1 MNTLKNLKPWHIG
14 RQQYRL
20 NVKPYNMY
28 NMVYPL
34 VDKPYQFDAVLEDAL
49 VNFNKIAMEQT
60 YCFYQPKML
69 YTKVGTFT
77 IREKYK
83 YKSIKDR
90 IMSKFKFLKNFK
102 FDWRLFRNYNF
113 ISNSEARMNIIRD
126 KIPLKTEER
135 FLAYMDSMFEELK
148 SFETYNQKYVL
159 IPLDYVKIPMMKGKY
174 TQFLYKDR
182 NTSNAALL
190 LCYLKL
196 YPDKFIESMKSSKVN
211 LIFYTKQGIF
221 RMSTLD
227 VEETVIVGY
236 AEGFKIEER
245 EKGKLYGECQ
255 NPLVSDIFNT
265 LYSEAYTVKE
275 DKLIDATLVALRKLR
290 GEGFLAEDMLE
301 DDERNYDDNMQDLH
315 GLDRNEDLG
324 IKEKKSLRDED
335 LANAIGDAIKD
346 DEVDQA
352 ETEQILRIISP
363 SFNTKKDKVVVGKT
377 EDGQLDNIRVREVK
391 TTKQEAQN
399 IQDKVASK
407 MVTKLTDEK
416 STDEEVE
423 LAESIGRSIVGSKVN
438 AEDIVNHVKRMKDI
452 RLAKTKVY
460 NAKEKKYLQK
470 IKESETVEDELES
483 VEGLKLDETSYNE
496 VEALDDIGTN
506 SFMNFNK
513 TYENKVRNKDIKSVA
528 NHFSKVNEFP
538 MYSQGIKEED
548 ASNKFNARTLVRMP
562 FKDPEGKQHNISLHL
577 PKIVNGNKMLING
590 TWVELQSQRIVK
602 PIVKFG
608 DSVMMSF
615 NYNKAF
621 MELSGK
627 YITRYESLFGRWYAK
642 LEKEDLTS
650 KVKYTKFG
658 RIEEKIDIQK
668 TIEFDRI
675 SKIITKIYKDDKN
688 FIYFDSNDMK
698 AEFGDTYD
706 SKDAL
711 FIGKLDGEPIILQKA
726 LDTIKSPKEDIIA
739 TSIVGEFI
747 RNFLDYIKEEQL
759 DILNGINKDS
769 TVAYSI
775 MKIMSRKIPTILIL
789 CYTNGLDEVLERTGV
804 DHEIIFDKK
813 PRIDV
818 LHEDLIEFKD
828 CWVKYSTNNIEHMTL
843 LSGLNGFDLSPYKFA
858 DFCDPQKG
866 ITAELIASIGNG
878 NLPLYVT
885 SFEMLF
891 VDPINIDVLKHYNL
905 PTTFIDVLLYA
916 NMLLATDI
924 KQRDSDMRLYRIR
937 SEEII
942 PAVMYKVLA
951 DAYADYHIA
960 KKRGSTVAR
969 FEVPKDAVMK
979 AIFEQANVQTYS
991 VVNPMVSAD
1000 SQTKVTT
1007 KGLSGLNLDR
1017 GYTLKKR
1024 IIDPSSAG
1032 TRAMPSVY
1040 SGGIGIVQRTPI
1052 DPNIISPRGY
1062 LVAPESDEDVEKL
1075 SAKQMLSPTELMTP
1089 GTTNKDDAQRVY
1101 MNMQQKGH
1109 MQGILHPSINNVSNG
1124 YDEMIGHAA
1133 PEFCHYMEKDGVVTD
1148 VNEDFV
1154 FVKYNDGTDDAFR
1167 LTNTERHS
1175 AKAKYIAN
1183 DMTLMK
1189 NIKKGVKLKA
1199 QDPIAYN
1206 SFMFKEFDG
1215 KPICCT
1221 GAHMNVVFMAMP
1233 EDYEDATVL
1242 SESATEKLASYV
1254 SKSKTIV
1261 LDKGTIVKKAET
1273 NLRGEVAA
1281 NDILFSYVMTS
1292 GDEALNELLGNNA
1305 DAIDKSLLKEKKAG
1319 VSGTIQEINVYYA
1332 CDKSTMSKSL
1342 RKFVD
1347 TIEEIYKARGEA
1359 KLVELNMDN
1368 FKKQLLNREPT
1379 KTEDGVKV
1387 ANRKINRDDVVIEYI
1402 IRSYSKVSHSDKVT
1416 YFNAL
1421 KGETSKILPD
1431 DLMPVG
1437 IETGVRA
1444 EACMSPT
1451 SIIKRKVSSVIEDGA
1466 LERLIYETLEECK
1479 KDLGIK

>member
-1 MNTLKNLKPWHIG
+1 
-14 RQQYRL
+14 
-20 NVKPYNMY
+20 
-28 NMVYPL
+28 
-34 VDKPYQFDAVLEDAL
+34 
-49 VNFNKIAMEQT
+49 
-60 YCFYQPKML
+60 
-69 YTKVGTFT
+69 
-77 IREKYK
+77 
-83 YKSIKDR
+83 
-90 IMSKFKFLKNFK
+90 
-102 FDWRLFRNYNF
+102 
-113 ISNSEARMNIIRD
+113 
-126 KIPLKTEER
+126 
-135 FLAYMDSMFEELK
+135 
-148 SFETYNQKYVL
+148 
-159 IPLDYVKIPMMKGKY
+159 
-174 TQFLYKDR
+174 
-182 NTSNAALL
+182 
-190 LCYLKL
+190 
-196 YPDKFIESMKSSKVN
+196 
-211 LIFYTKQGIF
+211 
-221 RMSTLD
+221 
-227 VEETVIVGY
+227 
-236 AEGFKIEER
+236 
-245 EKGKLYGECQ
+245 
-255 NPLVSDIFNT
+255 
-265 LYSEAYTVKE
+265 
-275 DKLIDATLVALRKLR
+275 
-290 GEGFLAEDMLE
+290 
-301 DDERNYDDNMQDLH
+301 
-315 GLDRNEDLG
+315 
-324 IKEKKSLRDED
+324 
-335 LANAIGDAIKD
+335 
-346 DEVDQA
+346 
-352 ETEQILRIISP
+352 
-363 SFNTKKDKVVVGKT
+363 
-377 EDGQLDNIRVREVK
+377 
-391 TTKQEAQN
+391 
-399 IQDKVASK
+399 
-407 MVTKLTDEK
+407 
-416 STDEEVE
+416 
-423 LAESIGRSIVGSKVN
+423 
-438 AEDIVNHVKRMKDI
+438 
-452 RLAKTKVY
+452 
-460 NAKEKKYLQK
+460 
-470 IKESETVEDELES
+470 
-483 VEGLKLDETSYNE
+483 
-496 VEALDDIGTN
+496 
-506 SFMNFNK
+506 
-513 TYENKVRNKDIKSVA
+513 
-528 NHFSKVNEFP
+528 
-538 MYSQGIKEED
+538 
-548 ASNKFNARTLVRMP
+548 
-562 FKDPEGKQHNISLHL
+562 
-577 PKIVNGNKMLING
+577 
-590 TWVELQSQRIVK
+590 
-602 PIVKFG
+602 
-608 DSVMMSF
+608 MMSF

-627 YITRYESLFGRWYAK
+627 YITRYESLFGRWYSK

-658 RIEEKIDIQK
+658 RIEEKTDIQK

-675 SKIITKIYKDDKN
+675 SKIITKVYKDDKN

-698 AEFGDTYD
+698 AEFGDTFD

-843 LSGLNGFDLSPYKFA
+843 LSGLNSFDLSPYKFS

-891 VDPINIDVLKHYNL
+891 VDPINTDVLKHYNL

-969 FEVPKDAVMK
+969 FEVQRDAVMK

-1017 GYTLKKR
+1017 GYTLEKR

-1062 LVAPESDEDVEKL
+1062 LVAPESDEDVDKL

-1109 MQGILHPSINNVSNG
+1109 MQGILHPTINNVSNG

-1154 FVKYNDGTDDAFR
+1154 FVKYDDGTDDAFR

-1189 NIKKGVKLKA
+1189 NIRKGVKLKA
-1199 QDPIAYN
+1199 NDPIAYN
-1206 SFMFKEFDG
+1206 HSCLK
-1215 KPICCT
+1215 
-1221 GAHMNVVFMAMP
+1221 N
-1233 EDYEDATVL
+1233 L
-1242 SESATEKLASYV
+1242 TE
-1254 SKSKTIV
+1254 
-1261 LDKGTIVKKAET
+1261 
-1273 NLRGEVAA
+1273 NLYAV
-1281 NDILFSYVMTS
+1281 
-1292 GDEALNELLGNNA
+1292 
-1305 DAIDKSLLKEKKAG
+1305 
-1319 VSGTIQEINVYYA
+1319 QEH
-1332 CDKSTMSKSL
+1332 T
-1342 RKFVD
+1342 
-1347 TIEEIYKARGEA
+1347 
-1359 KLVELNMDN
+1359 
-1368 FKKQLLNREPT
+1368 
-1379 KTEDGVKV
+1379 
-1387 ANRKINRDDVVIEYI
+1387 
-1402 IRSYSKVSHSDKVT
+1402 
-1416 YFNAL
+1416 
-1421 KGETSKILPD
+1421 
-1431 DLMPVG
+1431 
-1437 IETGVRA
+1437 
-1444 EACMSPT
+1444 
-1451 SIIKRKVSSVIEDGA
+1451 
-1466 LERLIYETLEECK
+1466 
-1479 KDLGIK
+1479 